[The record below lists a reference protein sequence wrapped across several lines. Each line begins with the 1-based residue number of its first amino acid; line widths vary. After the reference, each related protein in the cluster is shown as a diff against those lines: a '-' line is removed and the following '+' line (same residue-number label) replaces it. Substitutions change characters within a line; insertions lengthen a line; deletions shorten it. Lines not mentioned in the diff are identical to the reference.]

1 MKSTL
6 LPTLSNTFTRAL
18 MIALFTLGLGIN
30 TAAAQDKPA
39 YIDDFNAA
47 LKMAKQAQG
56 MAKSNPADYSSAV
69 EKFTEASKAFK
80 AVAAAAEKEGQAQH
94 SNKAKRLSAQLAY
107 KAGMLLHNNGQSE
120 AAIPHFEFGL
130 EVDPLYAENRKGI
143 NAANSALKNATV
155 GESNEA
161 MAAAAKALEE
171 GNAASAIALADEA
184 LAGELTNVQKG
195 YVYMIKGEAQMS
207 NGNLTAASSAFDQAI
222 RFGDAQ
228 IRARAQDLKNRLSD
242 GTF

>member
-1 MKSTL
+1 MNRTL
-6 LPTLSNTFTRAL
+6 LPTLSNGFTRTL
-18 MIALFTLGLGIN
+18 MIALFMLGLGIN
-30 TAAAQDKPA
+30 AVAAQDKPA
-39 YIDDFNAA
+39 YIDDYNAA

-56 MAKSNPADYSSAV
+56 LAKSNPADYTSAV
-69 EKFTEASKAFK
+69 EKFTQASKAFK

-161 MAAAAKALEE
+161 MAAAAHSSRQERSCS
-171 GNAASAIALADEA
+171 AARSTLRHLVWDVSA
-184 LAGELTNVQKG
+184 
-195 YVYMIKGEAQMS
+195 
-207 NGNLTAASSAFDQAI
+207 
-222 RFGDAQ
+222 
-228 IRARAQDLKNRLSD
+228 
-242 GTF
+242 GTILPLISFR